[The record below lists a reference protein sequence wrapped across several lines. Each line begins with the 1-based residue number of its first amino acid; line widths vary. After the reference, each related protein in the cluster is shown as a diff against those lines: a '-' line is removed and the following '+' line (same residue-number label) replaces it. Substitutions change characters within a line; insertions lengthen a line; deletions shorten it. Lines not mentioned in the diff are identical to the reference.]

1 MSWRTIMNREQRR
14 LRRALDAMP
23 EPEWQ
28 VFQRARY
35 RDLDYFEIAAE
46 LDITVAEVE
55 RLLGSAMV
63 HLMQFPE

>member
-1 MSWRTIMNREQRR
+1 MIMNRELRR
-14 LRRALDAMP
+14 LKRAIESMP

-28 VFQRARY
+28 VFRRARY

>member
-1 MSWRTIMNREQRR
+1 MDREICR

-23 EPEWQ
+23 DPERQ
-28 VFQRARY
+28 VFDRARY
-35 RDLDYFEIAAE
+35 RDMDYFQIAAE

-63 HLMQFPE
+63 RLMQFRE

>member
-1 MSWRTIMNREQRR
+1 MNREQRR

-46 LDITVAEVE
+46 LDITLAEVE

>member
-1 MSWRTIMNREQRR
+1 MNREQRR
-14 LRRALDAMP
+14 LRRAIDAMP

-35 RDLDYFEIAAE
+35 RDLDYFQIAAE

-55 RLLGSAMV
+55 RLLGCAMV

>member
-1 MSWRTIMNREQRR
+1 MIMNRELRR
-14 LRRALDAMP
+14 LKRAIEAMP

-46 LDITVAEVE
+46 LDTTVAEVE
-55 RLLGSAMV
+55 RLLGSAMT
-63 HLMQFPE
+63 HLMQFPG

>member
-1 MSWRTIMNREQRR
+1 MNRELRR
-14 LRRALDAMP
+14 LKRAIEAMP

-35 RDLDYFEIAAE
+35 RDLDFFQIAAE
-46 LDITVAEVE
+46 LDITLAEVE
-55 RLLGSAMV
+55 QRLANAMF

>member
-1 MSWRTIMNREQRR
+1 MIMNRELRR
-14 LRRALDAMP
+14 LRRAIDAMP

>member
-1 MSWRTIMNREQRR
+1 MNRKLRR
-14 LRRALDAMP
+14 LRRAIEAMP

-35 RDLDYFEIAAE
+35 RDLDYFQIAAE

-55 RLLGSAMV
+55 RLLTSAMV

>member
-1 MSWRTIMNREQRR
+1 MNREQRR